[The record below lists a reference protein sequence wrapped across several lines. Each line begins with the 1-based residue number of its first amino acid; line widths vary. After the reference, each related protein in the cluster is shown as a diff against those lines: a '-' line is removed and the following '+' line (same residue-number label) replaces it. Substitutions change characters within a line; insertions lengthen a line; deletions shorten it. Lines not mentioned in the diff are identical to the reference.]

1 MGQPFPNFYQNS
13 GHRNGGTLY
22 SLALI
27 IHNRCQPSGI
37 SQTWPENR
45 TFSRPGSH
53 SLLGPH
59 RALTACF
66 AASVIVT
73 SANPLPQRDS
83 KASFESPQ
91 VQTKPRVFQNWH
103 HRAHFFFSSSPCLVY
118 FSTFL
123 SLQES
128 AFPLW
133 ELFTSDHFQS
143 RLCQPPAFFF
153 SLCLSAS
160 PSSLLGLPKHILRA
174 QHDRAALQHSFT
186 SHPLLP
192 LLLASRRLSG
202 HYDAVAVPQRATT
215 LVWQSFLLPSTR
227 GWGICG
233 WGFGVGTALGFLW
246 RDC

>member
-83 KASFESPQ
+83 KASFESLQ

-103 HRAHFFFSSSPCLVY
+103 HRPHFFFSSSPCLVY

-143 RLCQPPAFFF
+143 QLCQPPAFFI

-174 QHDRAALQHSFT
+174 QHDRAALHHVGHSSSTPSHHTHCSLSCWLPGGSLVTTMLWLSHKEQQRWCDNPSCCLQHVDEVF
-186 SHPLLP
+186 
-192 LLLASRRLSG
+192 A
-202 HYDAVAVPQRATT
+202 DEV
-215 LVWQSFLLPSTR
+215 
-227 GWGICG
+227 
-233 WGFGVGTALGFLW
+233 LG
-246 RDC
+246 